1 VCPAWV
7 FSRRQQSVTWRLPTA
22 QKTDAISSLRQLTHG
37 CMRCTVFGTGYL
49 GATHAA
55 GMAELGHEVVGV
67 DIDPG
72 KVAKLAAGDVP
83 FYEPGLRK
91 MLRDN
96 IAAGRLRFTTDY
108 DLAAEFA
115 DVHFLGVGTPQKR
128 GEYGA
133 DISHVNAVIDTL
145 APRLTRDSVIVGKS
159 TVPVGT
165 AAELVQRARAA
176 VRPGVDV
183 EVAWNPEFLREGF
196 ALQDTLRPDR
206 IVLGVQ
212 DGSTRSEAAIR
223 ELYAPMLEAGV
234 PFLVTDLQTAELVKV
249 SANAFLATKISFI
262 NAISEVCE
270 AAGAD
275 VSVLA
280 DALGYDPRIGRQFLN
295 AGLGFGGGCL
305 PKDIRA
311 FMARAGEL
319 GADQALTFLR
329 EVDSINMRRRTRM
342 VELAT
347 TACGG
352 SLLGANIA
360 VLGAAFKPESDDVR
374 DSPALNV
381 AGQLQL
387 NGAAVNVFDPKGLD
401 NAQRVFPTLNYAVSV
416 EDACERADAVL
427 VLTEWREVVGLDPD
441 DLAHLV
447 RAKVVVDGRNC
458 LDAARWTQAGWKVFR
473 LGAPRP

>member
-1 VCPAWV
+1 
-7 FSRRQQSVTWRLPTA
+7 
-22 QKTDAISSLRQLTHG
+22 
-37 CMRCTVFGTGYL
+37 MRCTVFGTGYL
-49 GATHAA
+49 GATHAV
-55 GMAELGHEVVGV
+55 GMAELGHDVLGV

-72 KVAKLAAGDVP
+72 KVAKLSGGDVP

-91 MLRDN
+91 MLQCNLND
-96 IAAGRLRFTTDY
+96 GRLRFTTDY
-108 DLAAEFA
+108 AEAAEFA
-115 DVHFLGVGTPQKR
+115 DVHFLGVGTPQKK

-133 DISHVNAVIDTL
+133 DLRHVYAVIDTL
-145 APRLTRDSVIVGKS
+145 VPLLRRPAVIVGKS

-165 AAELVQRARAA
+165 AAELCQRARSLAGE
-176 VRPGVDV
+176 GVGV

-196 ALQDTLRPDR
+196 AIHDTLHPDR

-212 DGSTRSEAAIR
+212 RDSVLAEDAIR
-223 ELYAPMLEAGV
+223 ALYASLLDDGV
-234 PFLVTDLQTAELVKV
+234 PFLLTDLQTAELVKV

-270 AAGAD
+270 AVDAD
-275 VSVLA
+275 VTLLA
-280 DALGYDPRIGRQFLN
+280 DALGYDARIGRRFLN

-319 GADQALTFLR
+319 GANHALTFLR
-329 EVDSINMRRRTRM
+329 EVDSINMRRRVKM

-347 TACGG
+347 RACGG
-352 SLLGANIA
+352 SLLGANVA

-381 AGQLQL
+381 AGMLQL
-387 NGAAVNVFDPKGLD
+387 NGATVNVYDPKAME
-401 NAQRVFPTLNYAVSV
+401 NSRRVFPTLNYSTSAV
-416 EDACERADAVL
+416 EACDRADAVL
-427 VLTEWREVVGLDPD
+427 VLTEWNEFVELQPET
-441 DLAHLV
+441 LAQIV

-458 LDAARWTQAGWKVFR
+458 LDAALWRQAGWRVHA
-473 LGAPRP
+473 LGRAEGPPSAA

>member
-1 VCPAWV
+1 
-7 FSRRQQSVTWRLPTA
+7 
-22 QKTDAISSLRQLTHG
+22 
-37 CMRCTVFGTGYL
+37 
-49 GATHAA
+49 
-55 GMAELGHEVVGV
+55 MAELGHEVIGV

-72 KVAKLAAGDVP
+72 KIAKLSGGEIP
-83 FYEPGLRK
+83 FYEPGLAK
-91 MLRDN
+91 VLRDN
-96 IAAGRLRFTTDY
+96 LAAGRVRFTTDY
-108 DLAAEFA
+108 DEAADFA
-115 DVHFLGVGTPQKR
+115 DVHFLGVGTPQKK

-133 DISHVNAVIDTL
+133 DLRHVNAVIDEL
-145 APRLTRDSVIVGKS
+145 VPRLTRPSVIVGKS

-165 AAELVQRARAA
+165 AAELARRARGLA
-176 VRPGVDV
+176 RDGVDV
-183 EVAWNPEFLREGF
+183 EIAWNPEFLREGF
-196 ALQDTLRPDR
+196 AVHDTLHPDR
-206 IVLGVQ
+206 IVVGVQ
-212 DGSTRSEAAIR
+212 ADSTRAETVLR
-223 ELYAPMLEAGV
+223 ELYGPLLADDV

-249 SANAFLATKISFI
+249 AANAFLATKISFI

-270 AAGAD
+270 AADAD
-275 VSVLA
+275 VGMLA
-280 DALGYDPRIGRQFLN
+280 DALGYDPRIGRKFLN

-319 GADQALTFLR
+319 GANQALTFLR

-381 AGQLQL
+381 AGMLQL
-387 NGAAVNVFDPKGLD
+387 NGANVNVYDPKAMENSRRL
-401 NAQRVFPTLNYAVSV
+401 FPTLNYSVSAL
-416 EDACERADAVL
+416 EACERADAVL
-427 VLTEWREVVGLDPD
+427 VLTEWPEFVDLDPGT
-441 DLAHLV
+441 LADTV

-458 LDAARWTQAGWKVFR
+458 LDRARWNNAGWTLHA
-473 LGAPRP
+473 LGRRVS